1 MLDSQLSEQSDTYD
15 TLESATHDAERGVQ
29 RDRTRDG
36 AEASSAQSIAA
47 AAAARDRSQMT
58 LDGYMSPQCC
68 EDDCLAAKTVAAA
81 AAAARDRN
89 QVTSDG
95 YTSPHCNADD
105 ALQGDM
111 DGDYLRPSCH

>member
-1 MLDSQLSEQSDTYD
+1 MDSQLSEQSDTYD

-47 AAAARDRSQMT
+47 AAAARDR
-58 LDGYMSPQCC
+58 
-68 EDDCLAAKTVAAA
+68 
-81 AAAARDRN
+81 N